1 MKVDV
6 CVVGAGFAGLM
17 AARDVA
23 RHGRSVAL
31 LEARDRVGG
40 RTFSRHLDGVP
51 IELGGTWIGGPQ
63 ERVYAIAAEYG
74 KLTHPTFED
83 GDKLFVADGACQR
96 YRRSVAEV
104 APGAAEMEERCA
116 RLTRCHASSRW
127 RRHGTPHAPTS
138 GTG

>member
-23 RHGRSVAL
+23 RGGRSVAL

-40 RTFSRHLDGVP
+40 RTFSRHLEGVP

-63 ERVYAIAAEYG
+63 DRVYAVAAEYG
-74 KLTHPTFED
+74 KSTHPTFED
-83 GDKLFVADGACQR
+83 GDKLFVRHGLCMR
-96 YRRSVAEV
+96 YKRSVAEV
-104 APGAAEMEERCA
+104 APGAAEMGEGLRALDDDVARAPARCA
-116 RLTRCHASSRW
+116 VERSARA
-127 RRHGTPHAPTS
+127 
-138 GTG
+138 